1 MSEDTFNLFLRHMY
15 GCKVEVMEV
24 AKFSTLVELHSIASQ
39 FGQVEL
45 EKDVKERLRWLLNM
59 ETKGPSSLVELN
71 MLLTKHKVEW
81 LLPLVEEKA
90 KAIEVGEA
98 ELDGLLEIVNRDG
111 PHAEVRIRLI
121 VCTFCI
127 FEVIMFWIFLITW
140 DPSKSSSIRIY
151 LPVDTFN
158 F

>member
-24 AKFSTLVELHSIASQ
+24 AEFSTLVELHSIASQ

-71 MLLTKHKVEW
+71 MLLTKFKVEW

-90 KAIEVGEA
+90 KAIEVGEV
-98 ELDGLLEIVNRDG
+98 ELDGLLDIVNRDG
-111 PHAEVRIRLI
+111 PQAEVRIRLYSFI
-121 VCTFCI
+121 C
-127 FEVIMFWIFLITW
+127 MFWVFLI
-140 DPSKSSSIRIY
+140 I
-151 LPVDTFN
+151 
-158 F
+158 